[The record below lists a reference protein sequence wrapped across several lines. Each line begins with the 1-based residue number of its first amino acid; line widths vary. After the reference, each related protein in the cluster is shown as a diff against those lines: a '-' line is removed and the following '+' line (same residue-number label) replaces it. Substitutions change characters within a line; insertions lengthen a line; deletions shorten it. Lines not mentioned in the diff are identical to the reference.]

1 MVEQLKRKINYEIYL
16 AALSFTLIFFILGIF
31 TGNYIAHKK
40 ASNLD
45 ISQKDI
51 LARIELLNADKSYIC
66 NLSWGDL
73 WEEKVESGK
82 ILTSLENRLGKDNW
96 AVLEEKKIYNDIQI
110 NTLSKVSEYK
120 EKCDPDWKIILFF
133 YTNKEMIDGDPELS
147 NKQGYMLTTVYNID
161 MAHVKVFA
169 FDINTGNEGVSK
181 LIERY
186 NLTYFP
192 SLVID
197 NKVYNGL
204 KSTSEILDIL

>member
-1 MVEQLKRKINYEIYL
+1 
-16 AALSFTLIFFILGIF
+16 
-31 TGNYIAHKK
+31 
-40 ASNLD
+40 
-45 ISQKDI
+45 
-51 LARIELLNADKSYIC
+51 
-66 NLSWGDL
+66 
-73 WEEKVESGK
+73 
-82 ILTSLENRLGKDNW
+82 
-96 AVLEEKKIYNDIQI
+96 
-110 NTLSKVSEYK
+110 
-120 EKCDPDWKIILFF
+120 
-133 YTNKEMIDGDPELS
+133 
-147 NKQGYMLTTVYNID
+147 MLTTVYNID